1 MRTKEKSFT
10 LLTLALLAMALLML
24 SCRKDD
30 EPEQPEDQPLG
41 MIIAPDQVG
50 DFSTINYTLIC

>member
-10 LLTLALLAMALLML
+10 LLILVLLAMAIMML

-30 EPEQPEDQPLG
+30 EPEAPIDEPLG
-41 MIIAPDQVG
+41 MINALGQLEGTTNKFDL
-50 DFSTINYTLIC
+50 FC